1 MGARHAPPLCPC
13 SLSPSLPLCS
23 GLCCVCIS
31 LSLWLDFHRFP
42 AGLNHVAPSQE
53 GWFDEGLLDGKAA
66 SLKGKATG
74 TLTVSSGTIEG
85 EFRHRLGNAVVKG
98 SALPGS
104 VRYLVPL
111 EGKHTW
117 PDGKLQ
123 PSVPP
128 RPVPQTRSSCLWNP
142 ALQNQRAVLVFTG
155 VVYEGPFDE
164 NGLRHGKGLTTLPS
178 GVTHA
183 GVYEKGRLDYSAKCT
198 LSVPEG
204 GALPRPAQTNCRCL
218 R

>member
-1 MGARHAPPLCPC
+1 MGARHAPLCPC

-74 TLTVSSGTIEG
+74 TLTVSSGTIAG

-128 RPVPQTRSSCLWNP
+128 RPVPQTRSSCLWNRP
-142 ALQNQRAVLVFTG
+142 KPTRYVGVHRCGVRRVVRREWAAARQRPYDAPLRRDACG
-155 VVYEGPFDE
+155 
-164 NGLRHGKGLTTLPS
+164 GLREGAAGLLGQVHPHRAGGRCAPSPSPNQLPLL
-178 GVTHA
+178 V
-183 GVYEKGRLDYSAKCT
+183 R
-198 LSVPEG
+198 
-204 GALPRPAQTNCRCL
+204 
-218 R
+218 